1 MIWVH
6 IALVDL
12 TQELVQRVFQNMV
25 VFPKNYICLLK
36 LKLLNVCC
44 FNLSSINLSFR
55 TEKKHCLSGNLS
67 QVLIGLAHEISIK
80 HFLKRSSLAGSRSCR
95 CVQKVQLMCT
105 AKSNFFILS
114 FSLSIFK
121 SPQTFL

>member
-1 MIWVH
+1 MIWVN
-6 IALVDL
+6 IAVVDL
-12 TQELVQRVFQNMV
+12 MQELVQRVFQNMV

-80 HFLKRSSLAGSRSCR
+80 HFLKRSSLAGSRNPTEQIFL
-95 CVQKVQLMCT
+95 VHKVVAQVSRLQLKFLQMC
-105 AKSNFFILS
+105 
-114 FSLSIFK
+114 
-121 SPQTFL
+121 